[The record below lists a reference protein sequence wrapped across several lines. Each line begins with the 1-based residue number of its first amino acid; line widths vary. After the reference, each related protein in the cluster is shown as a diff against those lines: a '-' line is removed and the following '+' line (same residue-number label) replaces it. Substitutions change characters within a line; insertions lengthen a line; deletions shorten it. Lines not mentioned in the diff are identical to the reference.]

1 MKRTR
6 TWAVAVA
13 WMVVG
18 LVVAGVAAAS
28 EAETELNELMVRQV
42 ELSLKVHEQQ
52 SRLDGCLNDA
62 SLTSPEI
69 EAVRRQLDA
78 LRQELAVAGDSE
90 KAEARREAVRR
101 EMVCTQELLRVKM
114 QVLPA
119 VRAQVERIEAD
130 RRTLKEAGQRIR
142 ELRDATAK

>member
-1 MKRTR
+1 
-6 TWAVAVA
+6 
-13 WMVVG
+13 
-18 LVVAGVAAAS
+18 
-28 EAETELNELMVRQV
+28 
-42 ELSLKVHEQQ
+42 VHEQQ